1 MAYSGTTA
9 GTTLANPPRCIAGPA
24 LYGNIGTSVLTTAP
38 AAPNAQGGN
47 VWFYCSTNK
56 TTDITA
62 DGFFDDGFYLGMR
75 PGDLVIATQFT
86 SAGSTVI
93 MSMHPVATVNSTAG
107 TASLQ
112 STSNAAYYLSTT
124 RASSI

>member
-9 GTTLANPPRCIAGPA
+9 ASSLRNPPRLLNGGG
-24 LYGNIGTSVLTTAP
+24 LYGQPASSGLSTAP
-38 AAPNAQGGN
+38 ESPNVQGGQL
-47 VWFYCSTNK
+47 WMYCSTNL
-56 TTDITA
+56 TTDVTASGFFA
-62 DGFFDDGFYLGMR
+62 DGAKLGMR
-75 PGDLVIATQFT
+75 PGDWVMVTSFS
-86 SAGSTVI
+86 SAGSTVHG
-93 MSMHPVATVNSTAG
+93 SLHLVATVNSTAG